1 MDEITIRERIATL
14 EAIVEEEGKAT
25 RRRLNNLEGLVESVH
40 IIATETKALRENM
53 NSLTVRV
60 EEIEKKPERR
70 LDSIVN
76 IVLTA
81 VVGGVIGYVLKMLF

>member
-60 EEIEKKPERR
+60 EEIEMKPERR

-81 VVGGVIGYVLKMLF
+81 VVGGVIGYALKMLF

>member
-1 MDEITIRERIATL
+1 MDEISIRERIATL
-14 EAIVEEEGKAT
+14 EAIVDEEGKAT

-53 NSLTVRV
+53 NSLTGRV

-70 LDSIVN
+70 FDSIVN

-81 VVGGVIGYVLKMLF
+81 VVGGVIGYVLKMFF